1 MAGLSLDDT
10 AWTNRWRHRS
20 VAEKSVLSL
29 GLLLVAVTA
38 RTPVTGLLVVVVATA
53 VACLGARIPVGTWV
67 RVLLAPASFV
77 LLGVVG
83 IAVTLTPSSTAGS
96 SAAEVWWTGGPFA
109 VTAVSAAQA
118 GETAVR
124 AIAGASAVMLLACTT
139 PMPYLLGALSRVPG
153 FATLAEIGG
162 VVYRMLFGL
171 LHAQAR
177 VRESQA
183 ARLGFRTPSVARR
196 SIGLLAATTLV
207 RAWTGAR
214 RLEEGLAG
222 RAPAGVPFGAPATDA
237 LRWAF
242 VVPAA
247 VVVLAT
253 GVVGWFA

>member
-1 MAGLSLDDT
+1 MATLSLDDT

-20 VAEKSVLSL
+20 VVEKAVLAL

-38 RTPVTGLLVVVVATA
+38 TTPTTGALVVAA
-53 VACLGARIPVGTWV
+53 SSLVACMGARVPVRTWAS
-67 RVLLAPASFV
+67 VLMAPAGFV
-77 LLGVVG
+77 LVGVLG
-83 IAVTLTPSSTAGS
+83 IAVTLTPTPG
-96 SAAEVWWTGGPFA
+96 AELLWSGGPLA
-109 VTAVSAAQA
+109 VTGETAARA

-139 PMPYLLGALSRVPG
+139 PMPYVLGALGRVPG

-171 LHAQAR
+171 NEAQAR

-183 ARLGFRTPSVARR
+183 ARLGFRTPAVARR
-196 SIGLLAATTLV
+196 SIGLLAAATLL

-222 RAPAGVPFGAPATDA
+222 RAPSGVPFGAPRTDPA
-237 LRWAF
+237 QWGF
-242 VVPAA
+242 VAAA
-247 VVVLAT
+247 VATVVVVALIGHLA
-253 GVVGWFA
+253 